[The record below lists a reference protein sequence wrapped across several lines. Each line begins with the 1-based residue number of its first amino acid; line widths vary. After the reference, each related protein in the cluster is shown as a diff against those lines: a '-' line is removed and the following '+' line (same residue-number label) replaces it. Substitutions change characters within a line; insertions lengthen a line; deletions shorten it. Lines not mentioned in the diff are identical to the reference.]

1 MEYLWTVKIYL
12 HIYTHAFPLWS
23 FRSLQGS
30 IFPQLLLEK
39 NRADLKVTVSVPLD
53 PFAKILSKGQ
63 INFSPAL
70 YVSDMP
76 HPVGNRYSH
85 VEIVKL

>member
-1 MEYLWTVKIYL
+1 MLFLYDPFDPFKDL
-12 HIYTHAFPLWS
+12 S
-23 FRSLQGS
+23 FHNFFSKKVEP
-30 IFPQLLLEK
+30 IF
-39 NRADLKVTVSVPLD
+39 KVTVSVPLD

>member
-1 MEYLWTVKIYL
+1 MEYLWTVKIYYTCFSFMIL
-12 HIYTHAFPLWS
+12 SIPSRIYLSTTS
-23 FRSLQGS
+23 SRKKSSRSSKWPCLS
-30 IFPQLLLEK
+30 
-39 NRADLKVTVSVPLD
+39 PLD